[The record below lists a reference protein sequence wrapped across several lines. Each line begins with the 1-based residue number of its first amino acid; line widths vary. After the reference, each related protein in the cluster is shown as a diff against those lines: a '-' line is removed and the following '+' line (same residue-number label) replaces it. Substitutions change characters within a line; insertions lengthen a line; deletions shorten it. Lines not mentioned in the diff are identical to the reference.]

1 MSDTVILTFSI
12 YIIDFSSNYNANGSI
27 LKYNK
32 LQALRG
38 LRIFR
43 RTTKFKRFTFGIS
56 KSARTRRTYIKKKRK
71 SSNIMFQKL
80 TYHWCQ
86 SYLKKRSLENFFYF
100 MFAFAYLIPVPHTR
114 FIYKKA
120 LHKSFIDSLTLNTGS
135 VSQKTVYNNSIFRK
149 SRSYFKETLRYHE
162 CSYITCSSLHPG
174 SSGFS
179 KLLPW
184 GILFDNNIYSLKAF
198 IKNGSS
204 ASENQHVAL
213 FAALLT
219 TILRLVL
226 HVTLALRRIS
236 VILTMRP

>member
-1 MSDTVILTFSI
+1 M
-12 YIIDFSSNYNANGSI
+12 
-27 LKYNK
+27 
-32 LQALRG
+32 RG

-56 KSARTRRTYIKKKRK
+56 KSTRTRRTYVKKKRK

-100 MFAFAYLIPVPHTR
+100 MFAFAYLIPVPHTS

-120 LHKSFIDSLTLNTGS
+120 LHKSFIDPLTLNTAS

-162 CSYITCSSLHPG
+162 GSYVTCNSLH
-174 SSGFS
+174 SKSLGFS

-184 GILFDNNIYSLKAF
+184 GILFDNNIYSFKAF
-198 IKNGSS
+198 TKNGSS
-204 ASENQHVAL
+204 WNQRATL
-213 FAALLT
+213 FTALLT
-219 TILRLVL
+219 AILRLVL
-226 HVTLALRRIS
+226 HVTLTLRKIN
-236 VILTMRP
+236 IALTMRP